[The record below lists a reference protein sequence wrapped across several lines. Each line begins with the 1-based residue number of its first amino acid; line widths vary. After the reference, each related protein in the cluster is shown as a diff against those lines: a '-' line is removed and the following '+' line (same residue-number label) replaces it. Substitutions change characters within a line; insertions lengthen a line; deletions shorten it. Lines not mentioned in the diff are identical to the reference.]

1 MPCPKTPH
9 LLQEYFSDDL
19 APLAGEELEK
29 HLAQCADCNVE
40 LEALLTSQISLQQW
54 QDQQVPHWDRGLE
67 LFKREHRSPS
77 HQIGFWNRWQWL
89 PTAASFAMLTIM
101 VFSVSIASSESGFS
115 ISFGGDDE
123 ITESVQKLF
132 DQLQQ
137 TQRREMADLVV
148 RVESRQ
154 DSNNLQ
160 LLQAV
165 VDQTQQATAENMDRV
180 YAYFEQQRLID
191 LQDMRVGYQQLVE
204 SDYETIRSLELLA
217 QFVSY
222 ESDVR

>member
-1 MPCPKTPH
+1 
-9 LLQEYFSDDL
+9 
-19 APLAGEELEK
+19 
-29 HLAQCADCNVE
+29 
-40 LEALLTSQISLQQW
+40 
-54 QDQQVPHWDRGLE
+54 
-67 LFKREHRSPS
+67 
-77 HQIGFWNRWQWL
+77 
-89 PTAASFAMLTIM
+89 MLTIM

-123 ITESVQKLF
+123 ITESVQELF

-137 TQRREMADLVV
+137 TQRREMADLVA